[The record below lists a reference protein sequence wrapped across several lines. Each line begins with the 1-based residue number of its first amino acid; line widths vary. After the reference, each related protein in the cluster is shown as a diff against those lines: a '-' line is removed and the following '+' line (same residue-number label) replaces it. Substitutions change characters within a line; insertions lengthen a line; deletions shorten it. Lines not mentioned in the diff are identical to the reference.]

1 MKGNQK
7 RLVVSLS
14 IISLLIGNSQAQQ
27 MPNITEVHEKL
38 TNAFKPIAKELEP
51 YKVGSFNHERG
62 VPHLHI
68 DYSKSILSVSYLDQC
83 RLRKDEGRSS
93 VQA

>member
-1 MKGNQK
+1 
-7 RLVVSLS
+7 
-14 IISLLIGNSQAQQ
+14 

-68 DYSKSILSVSYLDQC
+68 DYNCEKMKEDPQCKHEVMRNSPMVGAGHHVRAKSNVPIIGILTQPIPS
-83 RLRKDEGRSS
+83 
-93 VQA
+93 